1 MNNHIIGFI
10 KAATA
15 SGLDIDNTIDLVKEA
30 YANLSPDD
38 LAKIRLA
45 LQDQGQPAPYRDPY
59 GPTGAAYNQAILA
72 SRDRALSQDPKNQAA
87 LAAANSAVSGG
98 AIGGISGNLLGKFL
112 KSYKPS
118 APGSFSGRVKGK
130 LPLALGVA
138 GTVGGSLLNAIP
150 AYNKK
155 KETVESLHKLNNP
168 EGMQRMIEAIQAD
181 KALLNS

>member
-1 MNNHIIGFI
+1 MNKHLTGFI
-10 KAATA
+10 KAATC
-15 SGLDIDNTIDLVKEA
+15 SGLDVENTIDLVKQA
-30 YANLSPDD
+30 YSNLSPDD

-45 LQDQGQPAPYRDPY
+45 LQDEGQPAPYRDPY
-59 GPTGAAYNQAILA
+59 GPTGFAYNQAILA
-72 SRDRALSQDPKNQAA
+72 ARDRSLNQDPSNQAA
-87 LAAANSAVSGG
+87 LEAANKAVSGG
-98 AIGGISGNLLGKFL
+98 AVGGISGNLLGKFL
-112 KSYKPS
+112 KGYKPS

-155 KETVESLHKLNNP
+155 KQTVESLHKLNNP
-168 EGMQRMIEAIQAD
+168 ESMQHMIAAIQAD